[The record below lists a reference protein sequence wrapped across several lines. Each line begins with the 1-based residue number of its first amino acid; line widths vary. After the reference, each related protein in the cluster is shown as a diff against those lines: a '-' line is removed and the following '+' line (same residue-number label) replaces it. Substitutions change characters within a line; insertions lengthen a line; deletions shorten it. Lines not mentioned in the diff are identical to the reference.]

1 MFERIEKNLKG
12 DKIIWAIILLLSL
25 LSLLAVYSSTGTLAY
40 RYHGGNTIYYFFK
53 HGSYMLLGLGAIYVT
68 HLIPYKYYLRLA
80 QIFLYLSVPLL
91 LLTIAMGT
99 SLNSASR
106 WLTVPVI
113 GLTIQ
118 TSDFAKIA
126 LIMYIARTLAMKQ
139 DEIKDFKKAF
149 LPVIIPVGVICTL
162 ILPANLSTA
171 LMIFMVSVILMF
183 IGRISIKHLSL
194 LGLCGI
200 IFLTLFIIIA
210 PMTKTSLGNRVE
222 TWKHR
227 IVNFSG
233 NNDDKKEANDANF
246 QSEQAKIAVATG
258 GILGKGPGNS
268 TQRNFLPHPYSDFI
282 YAIIVEEYGLIGGIL
297 VLALYLAL
305 LFRAGVIVRKS
316 ERTFPAFLAIGLTL
330 LLVFQAMI
338 NMAVSVNLVPV
349 TGQTLPLVSMG
360 GSSMLFTSSAIGI
373 ILSVSRSIIKE
384 KEEKE
389 AKEENIEAENKENKE
404 GESNITAKAKEEME
418 EKEVE
423 EIKN

>member
-1 MFERIEKNLKG
+1 
-12 DKIIWAIILLLSL
+12 
-25 LSLLAVYSSTGTLAY
+25 
-40 RYHGGNTIYYFFK
+40 
-53 HGSYMLLGLGAIYVT
+53 
-68 HLIPYKYYLRLA
+68 
-80 QIFLYLSVPLL
+80 
-91 LLTIAMGT
+91 
-99 SLNSASR
+99 
-106 WLTVPVI
+106 
-113 GLTIQ
+113 
-118 TSDFAKIA
+118 
-126 LIMYIARTLAMKQ
+126 
-139 DEIKDFKKAF
+139 
-149 LPVIIPVGVICTL
+149 
-162 ILPANLSTA
+162 
-171 LMIFMVSVILMF
+171 
-183 IGRISIKHLSL
+183 
-194 LGLCGI
+194 
-200 IFLTLFIIIA
+200 
-210 PMTKTSLGNRVE
+210 MTKTSLGNRVE

-233 NNDDKKEANDANF
+233 NNDDKKEASDANF

-282 YAIIVEEYGLIGGIL
+282 YAIIVEEYGLIGGVI

-389 AKEENIEAENKENKE
+389 ATEENKTPEDKEKKEKENGEPKE
-404 GESNITAKAKEEME
+404 TIEEPK

-423 EIKN
+423 EINS